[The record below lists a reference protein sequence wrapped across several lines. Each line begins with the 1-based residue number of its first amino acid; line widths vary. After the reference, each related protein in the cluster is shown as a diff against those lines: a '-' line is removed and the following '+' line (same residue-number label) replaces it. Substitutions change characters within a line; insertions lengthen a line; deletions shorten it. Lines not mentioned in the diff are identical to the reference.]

1 VERLHVHYL
10 RDLIYR
16 LRAGASQR
24 AVARDLGL
32 ARMTVQK
39 DAQLAAEVGY
49 LDPARP
55 LPEAAELAAALGP
68 AAEPPRTPSSVEPFR
83 EVVDRL
89 VVEGVEMM
97 TIYDRLREPSHGYRG
112 SYSSVRRFIR
122 QLREV
127 EPRAVTRVHTGVG
140 EEAQVDFGSAG
151 TLLDPRTNQP
161 RRAWVFVMTLGYSR
175 HQYAEL
181 VFDQKVSTWI
191 GCHRRAF
198 EAFGGAP
205 RRIVPDNLKA
215 AVLVANLHDPVLGE
229 AYRRCAQ
236 HYGFV
241 VSPTRP
247 RTPEHKGKVESGVH
261 FVKRSF
267 LAGQQFAD
275 LPTANQALRA
285 WIRERAGAREHGT
298 TRRAPRAMFET
309 EERAALLPLPSAPF
323 ELVETRRA
331 KVHPDCHVVLDGS
344 YYSVPHRYVGQR
356 LDAWVFSRVVQ
367 LFCGTELVATHPR
380 ASGRGQWQT
389 RTEHYPPY
397 KAAYLE
403 QTPNW
408 CRDLART
415 IGPQTLAVVEELL
428 ADRPLDRLR
437 SVQALLRLVEQV
449 GKTRLE
455 AACARARH
463 FGDVRYRRIR
473 DILHAALDQQPLPA
487 PAPEPRTTVYAFQRN
502 AAELFGPE
510 ATRC

>member
-1 VERLHVHYL
+1 MERLHVHYL

-39 DAQLAAEVGY
+39 YAQLAAEAGY
-49 LDPARP
+49 LDSERP
-55 LPEAAELAAALGP
+55 LPETAVLAAALGP
-68 AAEPPRTPSSVEPFR
+68 AAEPPRTPSGVEPFR
-83 EVVDRL
+83 AVVEQL
-89 VVEGVEMM
+89 VAEGVEMM
-97 TIYDRLREPSHGYRG
+97 TIYDRLSAPPHGYRG
-112 SYSSVRRFIR
+112 SYSSVRRFGR
-122 QLREV
+122 QLRPDT
-127 EPRAVTRVHTGVG
+127 PRAVVRVHTGVG

-151 TLLDPRTNQP
+151 TLLDPRTEQP

-175 HQYAEL
+175 HQYAEV

-198 EAFGGAP
+198 EAFGGVP

-215 AVLVANLHDPVLGE
+215 AVLEAGLHDAVLGE
-229 AYRRCAQ
+229 AYRRCGQ

-241 VSPTRP
+241 ISPTRP

-275 LPTANQALRA
+275 LPSANVALRA
-285 WIRERAGAREHGT
+285 WIRERAGTREHGT
-298 TRRAPRAMFET
+298 TRRAPLAVFEA
-309 EERAALLPLPSAPF
+309 EEQAALLPLPTAPF

-367 LFCGTELVATHPR
+367 LFAGTELATTHPR
-380 ASGRGQWQT
+380 AVGRGQWLT
-389 RTEHYPPY
+389 RTEHYPPQ

-403 QTPNW
+403 RTPTW
-408 CRDLART
+408 CRERARG

-437 SVQALLRLVEQV
+437 SVQAVLRLVEQV

-473 DILHAALDQQPLPA
+473 DILNAALDQQPLPI
-487 PAPEPRTTVYAFQRN
+487 PTVPPPTTTYAFERD
-502 AAELFGPE
+502 AAEFFGTE
-510 ATRC
+510 VARC

>member
-1 VERLHVHYL
+1 
-10 RDLIYR
+10 
-16 LRAGASQR
+16 
-24 AVARDLGL
+24 
-32 ARMTVQK
+32 
-39 DAQLAAEVGY
+39 
-49 LDPARP
+49 
-55 LPEAAELAAALGP
+55 
-68 AAEPPRTPSSVEPFR
+68 
-83 EVVDRL
+83 
-89 VVEGVEMM
+89 M
-97 TIYDRLREPSHGYRG
+97 TIYDRLRQPHGYGG
-112 SYSSVRRFIR
+112 SYSAVRRFVR
-122 QLREV
+122 QLRRA
-127 EPRAVTRVHTGVG
+127 EPRAVARVHTGPG

-151 TLLDPRTNQP
+151 LLVAPRTGHP
-161 RRAWVFVMTLGYSR
+161 RRAYVFVMTLGYSR

-181 VFDQKVSTWI
+181 VFDQKVSTWVA
-191 GCHRRAF
+191 CHRRAF
-198 EAFGGAP
+198 EAFGGVP

-215 AVLVANLHDPVLGE
+215 AVLAANLHDPVLGE

-285 WIRERAGAREHGT
+285 WIRERAGTREHGT
-298 TRRAPRAMFET
+298 TRRAPLAVFEA
-309 EERAALLPLPSAPF
+309 EERAALLPLPAAPF
-323 ELVETRRA
+323 ELVETRRV

-344 YYSVPHRYVGQR
+344 YYSVPYRHVGQR
-356 LDAWVFSRVVQ
+356 LDAWIFARVVQ
-367 LFCGTELVATHPR
+367 LFSGTELVATHPR
-380 ASGRGQWQT
+380 TVGRGQWQT
-389 RTEHYPPY
+389 RTEHYPPQ

-403 QTPNW
+403 RTPSW
-408 CRDLART
+408 CRELARAV
-415 IGPQTLAVVEELL
+415 GPHTLAVVEELL
-428 ADRPLDRLR
+428 ADRPADRLR

-473 DILHAALDQQPLPA
+473 DILNAALDQQPLPA
-487 PAPEPRTTVYAFQRN
+487 PSPGPRPTVYAFQRD